1 MTDLIHEQPH
11 AEQPQQDKPSADP
24 RDRQKKVF
32 TYIAI
37 LFTIAFILILW
48 SSLSN
53 RSDNQMVL
61 SQLKENAAALQST
74 ADALQSSLAENAEL
88 TKRVDTLEGDLE
100 AAQEALEQAESEYGT
115 LSEQYTAAQET
126 VQTQEEE
133 LTKLREQIAVLAQAL
148 DPDAPEADEAFAQ
161 QLEEILSQYRSA
173 PTSEA
178 PADGQPQ
185 N

>member
-11 AEQPQQDKPSADP
+11 AEPPKADKPP
-24 RDRQKKVF
+24 ENQRDRQKKVF
-32 TYIAI
+32 VYIAI

-53 RSDNQMVL
+53 RSNSQMML
-61 SQLKENAAALQST
+61 SQLKENASALQST

-88 TKRVDTLEGDLE
+88 TKRVSTLEDELERSQDALE
-100 AAQEALEQAESEYGT
+100 AAKREYGT
-115 LSEQYTAAQET
+115 LSEQYTAAQDALNA
-126 VQTQEEE
+126 QSAE
-133 LTKLREQIAVLAQAL
+133 LESLRAQIAVLVAAL

-161 QLEEILSQYRSA
+161 QLEEILSRYRPA
-173 PTSEA
+173 PAPEA

-185 N
+185 G